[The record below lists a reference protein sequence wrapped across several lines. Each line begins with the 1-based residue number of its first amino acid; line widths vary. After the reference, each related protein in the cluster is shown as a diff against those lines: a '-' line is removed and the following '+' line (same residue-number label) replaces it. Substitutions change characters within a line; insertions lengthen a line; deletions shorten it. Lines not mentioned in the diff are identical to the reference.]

1 MAFAVFCR
9 SGGQPSSRLS
19 EIPVL
24 SPSEKLQSSVVV
36 RSRVGLGPGGLGPK
50 GPANLEDLAS
60 ESMGSLGTR
69 FAKQG
74 DVSHVCK
81 ALEATA
87 GDVWLVD
94 SGATCHIV
102 STQHLS
108 GFRVVK
114 KHERT
119 ANLFNASGGSI
130 VVSGVVDLW
139 GCFPEV
145 GRGFWLPRWVS
156 M

>member
-1 MAFAVFCR
+1 MALRFSAP
-9 SGGQPSSRLS
+9 GGGGRPSPRLS
-19 EIPVL
+19 EVPVL
-24 SPSEKLQSSVVV
+24 SPSEKPQSSVVA
-36 RSRVGLGPGGLGPK
+36 RSPVGLGPK

-74 DVSHVCK
+74 DVNHVCK

-102 STQHLS
+102 SAQHLS

-130 VVSGVVDLW
+130 VVSGVVDLEVHF
-139 GCFPEV
+139 GCFPEA
-145 GRGFWLPRWVS
+145 GRGFGCRGGL
-156 M
+156 

>member
-1 MAFAVFCR
+1 
-9 SGGQPSSRLS
+9 
-19 EIPVL
+19 
-24 SPSEKLQSSVVV
+24 
-36 RSRVGLGPGGLGPK
+36 
-50 GPANLEDLAS
+50 
-60 ESMGSLGTR
+60 MGSLGTR

-74 DVSHVCK
+74 DVNHVCK

-130 VVSGVVDLW
+130 VVSGVVDLEVHF
-139 GCFPEV
+139 GDVFLRLEEVLVAEV
-145 GRGFWLPRWVS
+145 GFNVISPWTASERGWKPIWPKVGLGCTRGTRRASSSWVLS
-156 M
+156 GPGGQ